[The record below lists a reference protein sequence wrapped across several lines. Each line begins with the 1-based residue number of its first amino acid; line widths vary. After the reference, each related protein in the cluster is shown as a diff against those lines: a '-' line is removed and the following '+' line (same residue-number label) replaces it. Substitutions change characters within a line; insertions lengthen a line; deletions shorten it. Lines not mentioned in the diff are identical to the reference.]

1 MLAEHLAIRLRRVAA
16 PRPCGDVIR
25 LHFAEGVDTTCVGFV
40 SACAVRAVRDASCIC
55 LFCLPPAYFQHLGTI
70 VLLLWLLPSW
80 LVRSMIARSG
90 PKAKEALKK
99 DLVSSKVNASMLPVL
114 QDVEAII
121 SLRKQVAG

>member
-1 MLAEHLAIRLRRVAA
+1 
-16 PRPCGDVIR
+16 
-25 LHFAEGVDTTCVGFV
+25 
-40 SACAVRAVRDASCIC
+40 
-55 LFCLPPAYFQHLGTI
+55 
-70 VLLLWLLPSW
+70 
-80 LVRSMIARSG
+80 MIARSG

>member
-1 MLAEHLAIRLRRVAA
+1 MLSWSFYELI
-16 PRPCGDVIR
+16 
-25 LHFAEGVDTTCVGFV
+25 VDYCRGQY
-40 SACAVRAVRDASCIC
+40 
-55 LFCLPPAYFQHLGTI
+55 LPPAYFQHLGTI

-99 DLVSSKVNASMLPVL
+99 DLVSSKVNASILPVL